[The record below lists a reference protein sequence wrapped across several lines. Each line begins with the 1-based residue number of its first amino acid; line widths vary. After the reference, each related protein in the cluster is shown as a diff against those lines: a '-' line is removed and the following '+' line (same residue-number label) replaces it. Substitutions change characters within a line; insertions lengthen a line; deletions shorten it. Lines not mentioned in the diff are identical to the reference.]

1 MIHSTTSQKDLKPPP
16 RFAQKVGWGR
26 RTHTSTSTAK
36 GVLQGATCLLCG
48 PLPESKGTWP
58 EVGNACM
65 SRVRGVVVV
74 RLANCKSSTIVQ
86 RARPGQ
92 AIMENRP
99 PHNLARRSSLMH
111 SKHPSKSSPAKRD
124 PTRVLAPQ
132 YNQAVAPTTDAF
144 DTGLLTPQASQNTFD
159 SDAAM
164 SLISPPPEDGARAG
178 ISRQSVR
185 SRVSCLC
192 SH

>member
-1 MIHSTTSQKDLKPPP
+1 LIHSTTSQKDLKPPP

-26 RTHTSTSTAK
+26 RTHTSTAK
-36 GVLQGATCLLCG
+36 GFFKGATCLLSG
-48 PLPESKGTWP
+48 PLLESKGTWP

-65 SRVRGVVVV
+65 SRVRGGCCGSTRQLQVVHN
-74 RLANCKSSTIVQ
+74 RST
-86 RARPGQ
+86 RTAGA

-164 SLISPPPEDGARAG
+164 SLISPPPEDGARVG

-185 SRVSCLC
+185 GCVSCLC

>member
-1 MIHSTTSQKDLKPPP
+1 MFTFRTASRIQGHVARGGKRVHVTCSRCCCGSTRQLQVVHNRST
-16 RFAQKVGWGR
+16 RTVG
-26 RTHTSTSTAK
+26 A
-36 GVLQGATCLLCG
+36 
-48 PLPESKGTWP
+48 
-58 EVGNACM
+58 
-65 SRVRGVVVV
+65 
-74 RLANCKSSTIVQ
+74 
-86 RARPGQ
+86 

-99 PHNLARRSSLMH
+99 PHNLTRRSSLMH

-164 SLISPPPEDGARAG
+164 SLISPPPEDSARAG

-185 SRVSCLC
+185 GRVSCLC